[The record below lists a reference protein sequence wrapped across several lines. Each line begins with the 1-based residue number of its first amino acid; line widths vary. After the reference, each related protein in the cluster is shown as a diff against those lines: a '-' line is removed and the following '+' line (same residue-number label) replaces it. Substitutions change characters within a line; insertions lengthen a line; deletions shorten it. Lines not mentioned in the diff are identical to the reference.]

1 MSKDEIV
8 EYANVYELRSEDEN
22 VPFGKGRTREIVYK
36 TNRSPIERSKVEKRL
51 SMAKLGYASYM
62 LARIEAFKALG
73 VALSEYKIL
82 RRRASTG
89 RRPLDYFIRDRLEGE
104 PMDSIP
110 ANYFCSADDAA
121 CEEKEVVLALAQL
134 MGDAAAQ
141 NMAMKKFDPKTKS
154 PLFGI
159 GKEIYEF
166 EYDIMAARI
175 VPKKVATCSVRGSFG
190 WPDLAYTDENLQ
202 KMAQF
207 YLAYYAHALKAYQRH
222 HKVTMQEVAEWFMDG
237 FEYRTHAM
245 AWQLSVL
252 RDKFEDFCPKLPTCY
267 AFNRKWRFVLWSLER
282 QERRLPIIRKIF
294 FKKVEI
300 EEHEDTG
307 HHS

>member
-1 MSKDEIV
+1 
-8 EYANVYELRSEDEN
+8 
-22 VPFGKGRTREIVYK
+22 
-36 TNRSPIERSKVEKRL
+36 
-51 SMAKLGYASYM
+51 
-62 LARIEAFKALG
+62 
-73 VALSEYKIL
+73 
-82 RRRASTG
+82 
-89 RRPLDYFIRDRLEGE
+89 
-104 PMDSIP
+104 
-110 ANYFCSADDAA
+110 
-121 CEEKEVVLALAQL
+121 
-134 MGDAAAQ
+134 
-141 NMAMKKFDPKTKS
+141 
-154 PLFGI
+154 
-159 GKEIYEF
+159 
-166 EYDIMAARI
+166 MAARI

-222 HKVTMQEVAEWFMDG
+222 HKVTMQEVAERFMDG

-245 AWQLSVL
+245 EWQLSVL
-252 RDKFEDFCPKLPTCY
+252 RDKFEDFCPKLPASY